1 MTAILAAGGYANNA
15 ELIVA
20 CRDLG
25 YLDDHTPTWDGTYRH
40 GRFWTLWQPQQ
51 LHRTDLDPAHSP
63 DHPGGL
69 DATTTP
75 YPDGHWAR
83 IVLDPPYKLNGT
95 STGQGA
101 ASSDRSY
108 GVDQPATWQERHTLI
123 RAMTTEAHRVL
134 TPGGYLLLKCQDQVC
149 SGQVRW
155 QTREFADHAEQLGMR
170 LVDALHLLGHRP
182 QPAGRRQVHAR
193 RNYSTLL
200 VLRKNR

>member
-1 MTAILAAGGYANNA
+1 
-15 ELIVA
+15 
-20 CRDLG
+20 
-25 YLDDHTPTWDGTYRH
+25 
-40 GRFWTLWQPQQ
+40 
-51 LHRTDLDPAHSP
+51 
-63 DHPGGL
+63 
-69 DATTTP
+69 
-75 YPDGHWAR
+75 
-83 IVLDPPYKLNGT
+83 
-95 STGQGA
+95 
-101 ASSDRSY
+101 
-108 GVDQPATWQERHTLI
+108 
-123 RAMTTEAHRVL
+123 MTTEAHRVL

>member
-20 CRDLG
+20 CRTLG

-101 ASSDRSY
+101 ATAALKAA
-108 GVDQPATWQERHTLI
+108 GNAVCPQQATAAFGL
-123 RAMTTEAHRVL
+123 L
-134 TPGGYLLLKCQDQVC
+134 TGGK
-149 SGQVRW
+149 
-155 QTREFADHAEQLGMR
+155 
-170 LVDALHLLGHRP
+170 P
-182 QPAGRRQVHAR
+182 
-193 RNYSTLL
+193 
-200 VLRKNR
+200 